1 MEETSNEKQLASQ
14 FYFACRND
22 DFDLAIHLLN
32 QHQLEDIDRM
42 EPNGSTALHAA
53 CYYKRIDIVKILLD
67 RGFTRRVV
75 NKFDKTPIDEANTEE
90 LRQLFLR
97 PKTSNRFGGNIS
109 YEREKSIW
117 IPVDGNE
124 NVIIQDPITD
134 LYKGNRLNY
143 GIFQADN
150 IIKQLNGMPKLDVI
164 QRFFRRAVQEKDLTR
179 LIQAYTAET
188 DFYNHVNNY
197 LLSRQ
202 PENSLSQFVQ
212 IIYFNDQ
219 LHKKFSYEGTCYR
232 NQLLPN
238 VFILNNNQA
247 KATSNHLL
255 IMLIVSEDENNIQQP
270 TTRISLRQLRI
281 IRNSFDDDPPPYPGL
296 EITAHIRPK
305 TTYFLPKRSSNI
317 HDQIISISND
327 EYSSENSQDAIQTRQ
342 WKASDN
348 QYRICYTGNLSDDF
362 LRIQLS
368 LKSQVTNQKQFDR
381 TSFTTVQSDQHIPS
395 TFYHFSTKSSTSK
408 IFKRSKIHA
417 RMLHN
422 ILTKIE
428 RGQTRK
434 LPMVPEEPI
443 TQSDGYS
450 YEKDDLFINQEG
462 IPLPAAPFVTKY
474 ESLQLE

>member
-1 MEETSNEKQLASQ
+1 
-14 FYFACRND
+14 
-22 DFDLAIHLLN
+22 
-32 QHQLEDIDRM
+32 
-42 EPNGSTALHAA
+42 
-53 CYYKRIDIVKILLD
+53 
-67 RGFTRRVV
+67 
-75 NKFDKTPIDEANTEE
+75 
-90 LRQLFLR
+90 
-97 PKTSNRFGGNIS
+97 
-109 YEREKSIW
+109 
-117 IPVDGNE
+117 
-124 NVIIQDPITD
+124 
-134 LYKGNRLNY
+134 
-143 GIFQADN
+143 
-150 IIKQLNGMPKLDVI
+150 
-164 QRFFRRAVQEKDLTR
+164 
-179 LIQAYTAET
+179 
-188 DFYNHVNNY
+188 
-197 LLSRQ
+197 
-202 PENSLSQFVQ
+202 
-212 IIYFNDQ
+212 
-219 LHKKFSYEGTCYR
+219 
-232 NQLLPN
+232 
-238 VFILNNNQA
+238 
-247 KATSNHLL
+247 
-255 IMLIVSEDENNIQQP
+255 MLIVSEDENNIQQP

-327 EYSSENSQDAIQTRQ
+327 EYSSENSQDAIQARQ

-381 TSFTTVQSDQHIPS
+381 TSFTTVESDQYIPS

-450 YEKDDLFINQEG
+450 YEKDDLCINQEG

-474 ESLQLE
+474 ESLQLEKSS